1 MENGKL
7 ARFYKCAKEL
17 NMKHLRAL
25 DYLRMELE
33 REKQIVK
40 DNPEVKESA
49 DYNIKVLEEMI
60 LELVNLQS
68 NHNNST
74 LLQDIDE
81 KINII
86 NTKLNNFIL
95 GTVFFV
101 LGAIIGLLLF

>member
-1 MENGKL
+1 
-7 ARFYKCAKEL
+7 
-17 NMKHLRAL
+17 MKYLRAL

-60 LELVNLQS
+60 FELVNLQS

-74 LLQDIDE
+74 LLQDIDS
-81 KINII
+81 KINTIK
-86 NTKLNNFIL
+86 TRLNNFIL
-95 GTVFFV
+95 GTIFFV
-101 LGAIIGLLLF
+101 LGAIFILIYS

>member
-1 MENGKL
+1 MVNNLYSVKK
-7 ARFYKCAKEL
+7 RFR
-17 NMKHLRAL
+17 MKYLRAL

-60 LELVNLQS
+60 FELVNLQS

-74 LLQDIDE
+74 LLQDIDS
-81 KINII
+81 KINTIK
-86 NTKLNNFIL
+86 TRLNNFIL
-95 GTVFFV
+95 GTIFFV
-101 LGAIIGLLLF
+101 LGAIFILIYS

>member
-1 MENGKL
+1 
-7 ARFYKCAKEL
+7 
-17 NMKHLRAL
+17 MKYLRAL

-60 LELVNLQS
+60 LELVQLEHT
-68 NHNNST
+68 HNNSI

-81 KINII
+81 KINTIK
-86 NTKLNNFIL
+86 TRLNNFIL
-95 GTVFFV
+95 GTIFFV
-101 LGAIIGLLLF
+101 LGAITILAYS

>member
-1 MENGKL
+1 
-7 ARFYKCAKEL
+7 
-17 NMKHLRAL
+17 MKYLRAL

-60 LELVNLQS
+60 FELVNLQS

-74 LLQDIDE
+74 LLQDIDS
-81 KINII
+81 KINTIK
-86 NTKLNNFIL
+86 TRLNNFIL
-95 GTVFFV
+95 GTIFFV
-101 LGAIIGLLLF
+101 LGAIFILTYS